1 VRRVLQRIAP
11 DKAPPPPNLP
21 IAPTTPRRPDRGE
34 PVVSA
39 RRIGLAAGRLA
50 LLLASVSS
58 AQQEVRRRG
67 FSVKVTEPVNDDIV
81 VGKTRIA
88 ATVSADDPSVVDR
101 VEFFVNDKL
110 VLVDRE
116 APYEV
121 LYDFGEQPLSWIVK
135 AVAWHKEGL
144 SVTSS
149 IVTRRIVLGTTA
161 EVNRVVLWAT
171 ATDKDDRPVADLQ
184 GHRLHRP
191 GEREAPE
198 DPGVLGR
205 EPAHHHGHPARHLG
219 LHAGADRGGAPGG
232 GRVRGHAA
240 AGRQG
245 HGDRLQR
252 HRVPHPGPDER
263 PRGAEGSDHQH
274 RAPGAHRHLRRHPRH
289 LPEAR
294 ERGGAEGDGAALG
307 RAGHLERHQV
317 RAGGGPVQA
326 QQRAHLRDRPGG
338 GFGDGPKKNVLREFA
353 ETTGGR
359 AFFVGK
365 ASELGSVYQQIA
377 DELRRQ
383 YVLTYETDIADW
395 NGAG

>member
-1 VRRVLQRIAP
+1 MSVRKV
-11 DKAPPPPNLP
+11 
-21 IAPTTPRRPDRGE
+21 
-34 PVVSA
+34 
-39 RRIGLAAGRLA
+39 GLAAGVLA

-58 AQQEVRRRG
+58 AQQQVRRRG

-81 VGKTRIA
+81 VGRTRIA
-88 ATVSADDPSVVDR
+88 ATVSADDPTVVER

-116 APYEV
+116 APYEAV
-121 LYDFGEQPLSWIVK
+121 YDFGEQPLSWIVR

-149 IVTRRIVLGTTA
+149 IVTRRIVVGTTA

-184 GHRLHRP
+184 ASDFTVLEGGKPQKIREFSAENRP
-191 GEREAPE
+191 ITMAILLDTSGSMREQIEEVHQAAGSFVDTLRPE
-198 DPGVLGR
+198 DRAMVIDFNETVFLIQDLTSDHAALKEAITSTEPLG
-205 EPAHHHGHPARHLG
+205 PTAIYDA
-219 LHAGADRGGAPGG
+219 LHATYRKLKSVE
-232 GRVRGHAA
+232 GRKAMVLLSDG
-240 AGRQG
+240 Q
-245 HGDRLQR
+245 DTSSETKFE
-252 HRVPHPGPDER
+252 RVVDQSKRSNVLIYGI
-263 PRGAEGSDHQH
+263 G
-274 RAPGAHRHLRRHPRH
+274 L
-289 LPEAR
+289 
-294 ERGGAEGDGAALG
+294 
-307 RAGHLERHQV
+307 
-317 RAGGGPVQA
+317 
-326 QQRAHLRDRPGG
+326 GG

-383 YVLTYETDIADW
+383 YVLTYETDITDW
-395 NGAG
+395 NGRWVNVDVKANQSGVKVRARRGFFAVKGQVPS

>member
-1 VRRVLQRIAP
+1 M
-11 DKAPPPPNLP
+11 
-21 IAPTTPRRPDRGE
+21 
-34 PVVSA
+34 SA
-39 RRIGLAAGRLA
+39 RRIVLLTGVLG

-58 AQQEVRRRG
+58 AQQGVRRRG

-88 ATVSADDPSVVDR
+88 ATVSADDPTVVDR

-171 ATDKDDRPVADLQ
+171 VTDKDDHPVSDLKATDFTVMENGRPQKIREFSAET
-184 GHRLHRP
+184 RP
-191 GEREAPE
+191 ITLAILLDTSGSMREQIDEVHQAAGSFVDTLRPE
-198 DPGVLGR
+198 DKAMVVDFNDTVFLIQD
-205 EPAHHHGHPARHLG
+205 LTS
-219 LHAGADRGGAPGG
+219 D
-232 GRVRGHAA
+232 HAA
-240 AGRQG
+240 LKEAITSTEPLGPTAIYDAMHATYRKLRSVEGRKAVVLLSDGQ
-245 HGDRLQR
+245 DTSSDTKFE
-252 HRVPHPGPDER
+252 RVVDQSKRSNVLIYGI
-263 PRGAEGSDHQH
+263 G
-274 RAPGAHRHLRRHPRH
+274 L
-289 LPEAR
+289 
-294 ERGGAEGDGAALG
+294 
-307 RAGHLERHQV
+307 
-317 RAGGGPVQA
+317 
-326 QQRAHLRDRPGG
+326 GG
-338 GFGDGPKKNVLREFA
+338 GFGDGPRKNVLREFA

-365 ASELGSVYQQIA
+365 AAELGSVYQQIA

-395 NGAG
+395 NGRWVNVEVKSSEPGVKVRARRGFFAVKGQTPS